1 MIVLFTDFGAE
12 GPYLGQVKAAIHGL
26 APMETVIDL
35 VSDAP
40 AYDPMASAYL
50 LAALA
55 PEFPHGTVILAVV
68 DPGVGGARRPAV
80 AEIEGRWYVGPDN
93 GLLEPLLRRSE
104 HGRWWEIVWQPKRL
118 SSSFHGRD
126 LFAPIAARL
135 ALQQFPWDKP
145 HWREGPWAEARP
157 IEDLRRRDWP
167 DDLARIVYIDR
178 FGNAMTGLRASMLAD
193 DAALEVAGQR
203 LERAQTFGDVPAGAA
218 FWYANANGLAEIAVN
233 RGRADRALG
242 LEVGAPIAIARAE
255 RGRARG

>member
-1 MIVLFTDFGAE
+1 MIVLFSDFGPA
-12 GPYLGQVKAAIHGL
+12 GPYLGQVKAALHSL

-35 VSDAP
+35 VADAP
-40 AYDPMASAYL
+40 TFDPMASAYL

-55 PEFPHGTVILAVV
+55 PGFPHGTVFLAVV

-80 AEIEGRWYVGPDN
+80 AEIESRWYVGPDN
-93 GLLEPLLRRSE
+93 GLLEPLLRRAE
-104 HGRWWEIVWQPKRL
+104 GGRWWEIVWQPKRL
-118 SSSFHGRD
+118 TSSFHGRD

-157 IEDLRRRDWP
+157 IQELRRPDWP
-167 DDLARIVYIDR
+167 DDLPRIVYIDH
-178 FGNAMTGLRASMLAD
+178 FGNAMTGLRASTLAD

-203 LERAQTFGDVPAGAA
+203 LERVQTFGDVPAGTA
-218 FWYANANGLAEIAVN
+218 FWYANSNGLAEIAVN
-233 RGRADRALG
+233 RGRADRLLG
-242 LEVGAPIAIARAE
+242 LEVGAPVAILPAA